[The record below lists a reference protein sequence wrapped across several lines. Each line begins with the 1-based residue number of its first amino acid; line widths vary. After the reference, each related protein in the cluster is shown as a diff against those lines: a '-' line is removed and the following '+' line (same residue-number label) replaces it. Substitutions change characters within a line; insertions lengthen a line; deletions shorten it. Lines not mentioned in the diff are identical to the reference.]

1 MKETARLISVV
12 VIALVLMTAFSA
24 VALASRNVPPT
35 PETETLTI
43 TTEIV
48 CDRKVIESE
57 QLNWESSNKDLLDNP
72 PLASGEKYGK
82 IKYNDNLISSNGA
95 TNFYKDFKIDT
106 GETPNVVVT
115 KSIGYTAGEKGSLS
129 HAENVAMSLISKA
142 SCVYVAAESSM
153 SVTEVQ
159 ATTETKAQMT
169 RTPKLHY
176 EIYAGGLEGPGTPA
190 VGTITAGMSAS
201 VDDKRKSKKPGS
213 ELKLSYK
220 TTVDGSFEFYKVMDF
235 KP

>member
-1 MKETARLISVV
+1 MIGV
-12 VIALVLMTAFSA
+12 VIIAMALLIVFSG

-57 QLNWESSNKDLLDNP
+57 KLNWECSNKTLDNIIK
-72 PLASGEKYGK
+72 GTEKQGQ
-82 IKYNDNLISSNGA
+82 IKYNGNMIASGGA

-106 GETPNVVVT
+106 GETPNVMVT
-115 KSIGYTAGEKGSLS
+115 KSIGYTAGELGSLS
-129 HAENVAMSLISKA
+129 HAEVVAMSLISKA

-159 ATTETKAQMT
+159 AATETKAQMT

-176 EIYAGGLEGPGTPA
+176 EIYAGGIEGPGSA
-190 VGTITAGMSAS
+190 AEGTISAGMSAF
-201 VDDKRKSKKPGS
+201 VEDKRKSKKLGS

>member
-1 MKETARLISVV
+1 MIGVV
-12 VIALVLMTAFSA
+12 VIVMALLTAFSGVA
-24 VALASRNVPPT
+24 VAGRNVQHT

-57 QLNWESSNKDLLDNP
+57 KLNWECSNKTLDKIIIK
-72 PLASGEKYGK
+72 GTEKQGQ
-82 IKYNDNLISSNGA
+82 IKYNGNMIASGGA

-106 GETPNVVVT
+106 GETPNLEVT

-129 HAENVAMSLISKA
+129 HAENVAMSLISNA
-142 SCVYVAAESSM
+142 SRVYVAAESSM

-159 ATTETKAQMT
+159 AATETKAQMT

-176 EIYAGGLEGPGTPA
+176 EIYAGGIEGPGSA
-190 VGTITAGMSAS
+190 AEGTISAGMSAF
-201 VDDKRKSKKPGS
+201 VEDKRKG
-213 ELKLSYK
+213 LKLSYK
-220 TTVDGSFEFYKVMDF
+220 TTVDGSFNFYKVMDF

>member
-1 MKETARLISVV
+1 MGKEKEMKETAGLISVV
-12 VIALVLMTAFSA
+12 VIAMVLIFVFSGVA
-24 VALASRNVPPT
+24 VASRNVQPT

-48 CDRKVIESE
+48 CDRKVMERE
-57 QLNWESSNKDLLDNP
+57 KLNWECSSKNLDDI
-72 PLASGEKYGK
+72 LKGSEKTGQ
-82 IKYNDNLISSNGA
+82 IKYKEIMIGSGGVTEF
-95 TNFYKDFKIDT
+95 TNNFKIDT
-106 GETPNVVVT
+106 GETPNLEVT

-129 HAENVAMSLISKA
+129 HAENVAMSLISNA

-159 ATTETKAQMT
+159 AATETKAQMT

-176 EIYAGGLEGPGTPA
+176 EIYAGGIEGPGSA
-190 VGTITAGMSAS
+190 AEGTISAGMSAF
-201 VDDKRKSKKPGS
+201 VEDKRKG
-213 ELKLSYK
+213 LKLSYK
-220 TTVDGSFEFYKVMDF
+220 TTVDGSFNFYKVMDF

>member
-1 MKETARLISVV
+1 MEVLKTKKKIGVV
-12 VIALVLMTAFSA
+12 VIVMALLIVFSE

-35 PETETLTI
+35 PGTETLTI

-57 QLNWESSNKDLLDNP
+57 QLNWECSNKTLDNIIK
-72 PLASGEKYGK
+72 GTEKQGQ
-82 IKYNDNLISSNGA
+82 IKYNGNMIASGGA

-153 SVTEVQ
+153 IVTEVQ
-159 ATTETKAQMT
+159 ATTETKAQVT
-169 RTPKLHY
+169 RTPKMHY
-176 EIYAGGLEGPGTPA
+176 EIYAGGIEGPGSA
-190 VGTITAGMSAS
+190 AEGTITAGMSAF
-201 VDDKRKSKKPGS
+201 VEDERKG
-213 ELKLSYK
+213 LKLGYK
-220 TTVDGSFEFYKVMDF
+220 TTVDGSFEFYKEMDF